1 MCLRLRSLALE
12 ERTLCGPLGP
22 VHVWQSAES
31 HVTQTSG
38 GDACAL
44 RQAVSKGRW
53 LKLCAIVFLLVFL
66 AQL

>member
-22 VHVWQSAES
+22 VHA
-31 HVTQTSG
+31 TQTSG